1 MKEYE
6 NIASANLLET
16 IKMEFSELK
25 AEAYSS
31 LSMCYWQSCNI
42 YFMYNEPFSVEIL
55 VEPSVYFAQELD
67 EAIQVIEKQA
77 KKINHTAI
85 CNINSS
91 LF

>member
-31 LSMCYWQSCNI
+31 LSMCNWQSNI

-67 EAIQVIEKQA
+67 EAIQVS
-77 KKINHTAI
+77 KKDGIMI
-85 CNINSS
+85 
-91 LF
+91 

>member
-1 MKEYE
+1 M
-6 NIASANLLET
+6 I
-16 IKMEFSELK
+16 IV
-25 AEAYSS
+25 
-31 LSMCYWQSCNI
+31 
-42 YFMYNEPFSVEIL
+42 NEPFSVEIL

-77 KKINHTAI
+77 KKFDHTAI

>member
-1 MKEYE
+1 M
-6 NIASANLLET
+6 I
-16 IKMEFSELK
+16 IV
-25 AEAYSS
+25 
-31 LSMCYWQSCNI
+31 
-42 YFMYNEPFSVEIL
+42 NEPFSVEIL

-77 KKINHTAI
+77 KKFNHTAI